1 MTYLNDIDLP
11 DPPWIGNPDY
21 WMEMLNCM
29 DDIYAI
35 NHPTHECEGLQKP

>member
-21 WMEMLNCM
+21 WMEMLGYM
-29 DDIYAI
+29 DDIYEKEEDEDDDI
-35 NHPTHECEGLQKP
+35 

>member
-21 WMEMLNCM
+21 WMEMLSCM
-29 DDIYAI
+29 DDIYAKEDEDDDI
-35 NHPTHECEGLQKP
+35 

>member
-21 WMEMLNCM
+21 DRARYEAESEEEYSEDED
-29 DDIYAI
+29 DDI
-35 NHPTHECEGLQKP
+35 